1 MIRRQMSEWRL
12 LSDRGQT
19 IILVAFLM
27 VFFVGILGLV
37 VDIGG
42 AYANQRFERSI
53 ADSSSLSGAQ
63 ELQSANRRTPP
74 TAADYE
80 KAREL
85 SMRSLVN
92 QLRDPLD
99 GLPACGGVGPPY
111 PADIVNCAIPGTPYY
126 VSVSAP
132 ALTCVQ
138 LGGCDPQ
145 RSVQVTVRR
154 PDFGLVFARI
164 FNQFEWNVV
173 ATSVA
178 ELGYSANYTL
188 VTLRPPKPSRA
199 NDPRCAP
206 DCDDNEDNIVLDGNT
221 TRLFVDGDVGTNT
234 NIKLTAGAQM
244 VLDGFSSVYHFDA
257 YLNWTPPPAAKQ
269 LSAPIDIT
277 YPIPSRTGGTI
288 FPDDDDGL
296 ITDAALCDAE
306 RDKVP
311 SSYGISGFSAAAGE
325 IICYQPGIYQ
335 DALDPS
341 PAPDV
346 ILLTPGLY
354 FFDEGAKAGPTTRF
368 IGGYEADSPGVALVF
383 PIGLPSCNCSFD
395 VASSPLVALNA
406 GSAHPTIA
414 SGSPATAA
422 LDYSSPTPQP
432 VETDGDPPVLMT
444 LIVQRDP
451 RCAVGL
457 TEPADCPKTNQLKLP
472 GGGSIY
478 LTGVQYAAS
487 DQSTIVGGSAGN
499 GYIGQ
504 FISWTVQYTGGSQV
518 NFTHAGAEGPGVL
531 RIATPCSPGTAC
543 AADYANDPLP

>member
-1 MIRRQMSEWRL
+1 
-12 LSDRGQT
+12 
-19 IILVAFLM
+19 M
-27 VFFVGILGLV
+27 VLFVGITGLV

-42 AYANQRFERSI
+42 AYANQRFERSV

-63 ELQSANRRTPP
+63 ELQTPSRRTPP
-74 TAADYE
+74 TAANYQ

-92 QLRDPLD
+92 QLANSADP
-99 GLPACGGVGPPY
+99 LPACGVGGPPY
-111 PADIVNCAIPGTPYY
+111 PADVVNCAIPGTPYY

-132 ALTCVQ
+132 ALTCAE
-138 LGGCDPQ
+138 LGGCDPL

-154 PDFGLVFARI
+154 PDFGLVFAKI

-199 NDPRCAP
+199 NDPRCSP
-206 DCDDNEDNIVLDGNT
+206 NCDGNDDNIVLDGTT
-221 TRLFVDGDVGTNT
+221 TRLVVEGDVGTNT
-234 NIKLTAGAQM
+234 NLQLTNGAEM
-244 VLDGFSSVYHFDA
+244 VLDASNSVYHYDL
-257 YLNWTPPPAAKQ
+257 YLNWTPPPADKQ
-269 LSAPIDIT
+269 LSSPIDIV
-277 YPIPSRTGGTI
+277 YPIPSRTGGDT
-288 FPDDDDGL
+288 FADAEDGQ
-296 ITDAALCDAE
+296 ITDPALCDAE

-311 SSYGISGFSAAAGE
+311 ASYGISGFSASDEE
-325 IICYQPGIYQ
+325 IICYLPGIYQ
-335 DALDPS
+335 DKLNPT

-368 IGGYEADSPGVALVF
+368 IGGYESDSPGVALVF
-383 PIGLPSCNCSFD
+383 PIGLPGCNCSFD
-395 VASSPLVALNA
+395 VASSTLVALNA

-414 SGSPATAA
+414 SGNPATAA
-422 LDYSSPTPQP
+422 LDYSTPTPQP
-432 VETDGDPPVLMT
+432 VQTDGDPPVLMT
-444 LIVQRDP
+444 LIVQWDS
-451 RCAVGL
+451 RCIVGL
-457 TEPADCPKTNQLKLP
+457 TEPSNCPNTNQLKLP

-478 LTGVQYAAS
+478 LTGVQYARS
-487 DQSTIVGGSAGN
+487 DQSTIVGGSAGS

-504 FISWTVQYTGGSQV
+504 FISWTVKYTGGSQIT
-518 NFTHAGAEGPGVL
+518 FTRAGDEGPGIL

-543 AADYANDPLP
+543 SADYAGDPVP